1 MSGHKGNAAL
11 GTTTA
16 QVRRALLSLEHS
28 TSAGRAVCIAWVE
41 RHVTEARSRSE
52 IRVGPKPGSGGA
64 PRKAVYEATLTL
76 KGQGTMT
83 RDIGMKRERAS
94 EGVPPEQ
101 RKPTEL
107 WLNLPFQVNGKSTR
121 FYLAAKTL
129 VVQNNDGT
137 FALKEGVYKFKSR
150 FDDGEMVD
158 VRVEKRD
165 VTAVAA
171 MEVEV

>member
-1 MSGHKGNAAL
+1 M
-11 GTTTA
+11 
-16 QVRRALLSLEHS
+16 
-28 TSAGRAVCIAWVE
+28 CIAWVE
-41 RHVTEARSRSE
+41 RHVTEARSRSA
-52 IRVGPKPGSGGA
+52 IRGGPKPGSGGA

>member
-1 MSGHKGNAAL
+1 MSLAI
-11 GTTTA
+11 
-16 QVRRALLSLEHS
+16 
-28 TSAGRAVCIAWVE
+28 C
-41 RHVTEARSRSE
+41 
-52 IRVGPKPGSGGA
+52 
-64 PRKAVYEATLTL
+64 
-76 KGQGTMT
+76 
-83 RDIGMKRERAS
+83 MKRETAS

-101 RKPTEL
+101 RKPTQL
-107 WLNLPFQVNGKSTR
+107 CLNLPFKVNGKQATFS
-121 FYLAAKTL
+121 LAVKTL

-137 FALKEGVYKFKSR
+137 FALKVGVYKFKSR

>member
-1 MSGHKGNAAL
+1 MSLAI
-11 GTTTA
+11 
-16 QVRRALLSLEHS
+16 
-28 TSAGRAVCIAWVE
+28 C
-41 RHVTEARSRSE
+41 
-52 IRVGPKPGSGGA
+52 
-64 PRKAVYEATLTL
+64 
-76 KGQGTMT
+76 
-83 RDIGMKRERAS
+83 MKRETAS

-137 FALKEGVYKFKSR
+137 FALKEGVYKFKCKSK